1 MFHAKA
7 FLIVSALF
15 FPAISMATPS
25 GPWIHCL
32 ARCSQEFQPLR
43 TRTSGLNPDDSMA
56 FSAACSAQGGRV
68 ARGQIGGC
76 GTYGD
81 FWCIGPA
88 TDRKI
93 AEGSASGFS
102 SDEFQIRV
110 EAQRECKSHLPMISD
125 CSTFALLGAQ
135 QFDSVQCE

>member
-1 MFHAKA
+1 MFRAKS
-7 FLIVSALF
+7 FLLMAALF
-15 FPAISMATPS
+15 SPGIALATPS
-25 GPWIHCL
+25 GPWIHCI
-32 ARCSQEFQPLR
+32 ARCSQDFQPLLS
-43 TRTSGLNPDDSMA
+43 RTSGLNPDNSMA

-68 ARGQIGGC
+68 ARGQVGGC

-81 FWCIGPA
+81 FWCVAPNL
-88 TDRKI
+88 DRKT

-110 EAQRECKSHLPMISD
+110 EAQRECKSLLPVSSD

-135 QFDSVQCE
+135 RFDSVQCE